1 MSRFLPAIIICL
13 SGICGTFAQTPDSAT
28 GDAADAG
35 AAPAIDVFSDIG
47 TSAVPKDVI
56 LVLDNSGSMKKNDP
70 NFLASQAVT
79 EFISGQDL
87 STRIAVIIFDQNVNL
102 EVPLTPISMES
113 REQVLDSLKKI
124 NYRGLFTDSPSA
136 IERAIYELKN
146 NNRAEAQ
153 RLIIF
158 MTDGIVDTGKPEAD
172 LERSKWLRDSLAAD
186 AADNGIKIF
195 GIAFT
200 DQADFQLIQSLSQ
213 KSAGEYYR
221 ALLAEDLHHVFMQIN
236 AIINQP
242 PEPEP
247 APQTAA
253 PPPAPSTPVII
264 EVPAPSAKTI
274 SKEERIRS
282 VIIIVA
288 IVMLI
293 ASVLALLVILV
304 RRSRAT
310 GHEVIEAVTEA
321 FLNDIHGFTKQASY
335 KLGSK
340 ATMLGRVAGKDA
352 EQLDYIVIP
361 ESTIGRRHCLIEYKD
376 FAYWIVDQGSI
387 NGTFVNDQP
396 ITTEV
401 RLKHGDKIRLHKY
414 EFEFVMPEMVDAGM
428 TVVSQTV
435 LANQGGKPATA
446 AAAAAAASV
455 EATELKGGSAADDLD
470 EEPEFDI
477 TGTSPGE
484 ELDFEI
490 TGTGA
495 GHGDFSEE
503 ETLARGEAV
512 AEPEPD
518 FELEMEP
525 EVDDEPASE
534 EATLI
539 RDDIQRPRPEP
550 AAAEWEDET
559 LMPGESDFN
568 DDDATIRKE
577 DGDEDISLDNFIDM
591 DEEDDDK

>member
-1 MSRFLPAIIICL
+1 MPRYLLAIIVYFACI
-13 SGICGTFAQTPDSAT
+13 GTVFAQDPEDGSGTSAT
-28 GDAADAG
+28 GG
-35 AAPAIDVFSDIG
+35 EQPVIDVFTDIG
-47 TSAVPKDVI
+47 ASSIPKDVL

-70 NFLASQAVT
+70 DFLTAQAVK
-79 EFISGQDL
+79 EFISGLDT
-87 STRIAVIIFDQNVNL
+87 STRIGIIIFDQNVNL

-113 REQVLDSLKKI
+113 REKVLESLKKI
-124 NYRGLFTDSPSA
+124 TYKGLFTDSPSA

-146 NNRAEAQ
+146 NDRADAQ

-200 DQADFQLIQSLSQ
+200 EQADFQLIQSLSQ
-213 KSAGEYYR
+213 KTRGEYYR
-221 ALLAEDLHHVFMQIN
+221 VLRAEDLHKVFTQIN
-236 AIINQP
+236 ENINKP

-247 APQTAA
+247 APQAVT
-253 PPPAPSTPVII
+253 PPEPAKPVII
-264 EVPAPSAKTI
+264 EVPVSSAKAI

-282 VIIIVA
+282 IIIIVA
-288 IVMLI
+288 IVVLI
-293 ASVLALLVILV
+293 GAVLALLVLLI
-304 RRSRAT
+304 RRSRGT
-310 GHEVIEAVTEA
+310 GHEVIEADTEA
-321 FLNDIHGFTKQASY
+321 FLNDIHGYTKQASY
-335 KLGSK
+335 KMGTR
-340 ATMLGRVAGKDA
+340 ATMLGRVAGKDTD
-352 EQLDYIVIP
+352 QLDYIVIP

-396 ITTEV
+396 VTSEV
-401 RLKHGDKIRLHKY
+401 RLKHGDKVRLHKF
-414 EFEFVMPEMVDAGM
+414 EFEFVVPEMVDAGM

-435 LANQGGKPATA
+435 LANQGGTGAVATGI
-446 AAAAAAASV
+446 AAASSM
-455 EATELKGGSAADDLD
+455 EATELKESASLQESD

-484 ELDFEI
+484 DLDFEI
-490 TGTGA
+490 TGTASGQ
-495 GHGDFSEE
+495 GNFTED
-503 ETLARGEAV
+503 ETLARGSAM

-525 EVDDEPASE
+525 EDEDEADSE
-534 EATLI
+534 DATLI
-539 RDDIQRPRPEP
+539 RDDIPRSSPVDKGI
-550 AAAEWEDET
+550 ALEDET
-559 LMPGESDFN
+559 LMPGESDFD

-577 DGDEDISLDNFIDM
+577 DTDEDISMDNFIDM
-591 DEEDDDK
+591 DDEDEDK